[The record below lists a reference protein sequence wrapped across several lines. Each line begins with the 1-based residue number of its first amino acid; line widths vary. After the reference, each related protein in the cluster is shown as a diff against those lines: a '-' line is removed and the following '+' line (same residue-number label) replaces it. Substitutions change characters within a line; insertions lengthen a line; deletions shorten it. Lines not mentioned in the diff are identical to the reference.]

1 LFLGTPGLG
10 GAGKPPDDGRT
21 LARSDD
27 VAAIDR
33 TEGRRAFGA
42 DPAGYDLAR
51 PGYPPRVYD
60 LLRDCCGLRPGTR
73 TFEIGPGTGQ
83 ATRHLLRMGAA
94 PLVAIEP
101 DERLAV
107 FLRAHPDG
115 FGGAVEVRVT
125 AFEDV
130 ELSSGSFDLG
140 VAATS
145 FHWLDGEAAPRKI
158 ARALRPGGWW
168 AMWWNVFGDPH
179 RPDEFHEVTQAL
191 LAGLGRS
198 PSAGEPRRP
207 PYALDVDARV
217 AELRA
222 AEAFDEFAYETIRWT
237 VTFDAAGIRAIFA
250 TFSEVTR
257 LAPDRR
263 ERLLDDLAAVAATR
277 FGGRVEKPMVTP
289 VYTCRRR

>member
-1 LFLGTPGLG
+1 
-10 GAGKPPDDGRT
+10 
-21 LARSDD
+21 

-42 DPAGYDLAR
+42 DPAGYDRAR
-51 PGYPPRVYD
+51 PGYPHRVYD
-60 LLRDCCGLRPGTR
+60 LLRDRCGLRPGTR

-83 ATRHLLRMGAA
+83 ATRHLLRAGAA

-101 DERLAV
+101 DERLAE
-107 FLRAHPDG
+107 FLRAQLEK
-115 FGGAVEVRVT
+115 FGPALDVRVA
-125 AFEDV
+125 AFEDIDV
-130 ELSSGSFDLG
+130 PPASFDLG

-145 FHWLDGEAAPRKI
+145 FHWLDWDVAPRKV

-168 AMWWNVFGDPH
+168 AMWWNVFGDPD
-179 RPDEFHEVTQAL
+179 RPDEFHEVTQPL

-207 PYALDVDARV
+207 PFALDVDARV

-222 AEAFDEFAYETIRWT
+222 VDAFDEFAYETICWT

-263 ERLLDDLAAVAATR
+263 ERLLNELAAVAEKR